1 MSSEPNN
8 PSVEAALKLVQLLAP
23 LTHEERDRAIAAAK
37 ILLGHPTSST
47 PTPAPAQE
55 PGGISDNGSV
65 SPKASAW
72 MKKHSITRDQLEQVF
87 AIDGNMIDVI
97 ASSMP
102 GTSKR
107 QQTVEAYVICGLKS
121 FLQSGEPGFT
131 DKEAREVCVRV
142 GCYDTPNHSN
152 YIKALGN
159 LATGSKESGW
169 KLSNPGISKAAE
181 IVKELTQDA
190 HA

>member
-23 LTHEERDRAIAAAK
+23 LNPEERDRAIAAAK
-37 ILLGHPTSST
+37 ILLGHPTSATHAPAS
-47 PTPAPAQE
+47 PPAP
-55 PGGISDNGSV
+55 GVTLDSGSV

-72 MKKHSITRDQLEQVF
+72 MKKYSITQDQIDQVF
-87 AIDGNMIDVI
+87 AVDGGTIEVI

-102 GTSKR
+102 GSSMR
-107 QQTVEAYVICGLKS
+107 QKTVEAYVICGLKS
-121 FLQSGEPGFT
+121 FLQSGDPSFT
-131 DKEAREVCVRV
+131 DKEAREVCMRV

-152 YIKALGN
+152 YMKALGN
-159 LATGSKESGW
+159 LAAGSKESGW

-181 IVKELTQDA
+181 IVKDLTQAA